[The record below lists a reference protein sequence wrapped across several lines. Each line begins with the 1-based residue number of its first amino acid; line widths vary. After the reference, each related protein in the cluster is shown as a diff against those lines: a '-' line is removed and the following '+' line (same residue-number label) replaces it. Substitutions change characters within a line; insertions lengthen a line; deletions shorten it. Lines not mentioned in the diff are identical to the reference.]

1 MTTRNRSGSIQID
14 EMKDLLQQM
23 EGNLSKQINDVLKK
37 VESLETSLESVK
49 ANQMR
54 LDKEIDSMKLVIV
67 DQQKYIERI
76 EAEKRE
82 RNVIFQGI
90 PESTVEVED
99 GNELEEDEDKIE
111 YPSNLKVE
119 NFDRDDIESVRRLG
133 RKMPGR
139 NRHLL
144 VKYEEKG
151 TRDSVLFGQ
160 KKLRTSKV
168 CTSQKLLGL
177 FMLIATQLFL
187 LEKKKNACAMS

>member
-111 YPSNLKVE
+111 YLSNLKVE

>member
-1 MTTRNRSGSIQID
+1 
-14 EMKDLLQQM
+14 MKDLLQQM